1 MTLLATALPPFPLS
15 ACVTPNGL
23 GWFS

>member
-1 MTLLATALPPFPLS
+1 MTLLATALPPLPLS
-15 ACVTPNGL
+15 TCVTPNGL